1 MVDIAHSIFIL
12 RCDNSV
18 SILTKTEEFI
28 MITRIAEWL
37 IGHRWWVMVCSLLLI
52 AILAMGVKR
61 LSFSIDYEYF
71 FDKGNPELSAYEGL
85 KSQYTDTDN
94 LVFIVS
100 PNSGDVFNREV
111 LTVVEKLTELAWLL
125 PYANRVDSI
134 SNFQYTYAEEDDLIV
149 EPLVENASK
158 LSDEGI
164 SKIRKVALTEPILLN
179 QFQAA
184 DGKST
189 AVFTTFN
196 LPNDSPQEIRDIV
209 TQAKLIISELHT
221 DFPNVDISPIGLTML
236 SYTYGQASKQDIT
249 QLTPLMFL
257 FILLLV
263 AVLTRSVW
271 GTVMTMVIIGL
282 VNLASYGAIG
292 WMGVPITT
300 VTAIAPTIIMA
311 IVVAHAVHVIETYS
325 QEWVRI
331 GNKNQA
337 LVNSIVLNSP
347 PIFITSL
354 TTLIGFLAMN
364 FNAVPPYRD
373 LGNLIAISVCLAFVL
388 CLGFLPAV
396 LSLLPVKQRSNN
408 RFSTWL
414 DRLGVWVVGHRKV
427 ILAVSSLLFIASA
440 LFVPKIALNEKFVEQ
455 FDERFEFRR
464 DSDFFTE
471 NISGVYSIEYGITPL
486 PKTENSISRPKTLAK
501 VDDFVGWLRQQ
512 TEIRHVFSITDTF
525 KRLNKNLHEDQE
537 AWYRLPED
545 SELSAQ
551 YLLLYQLSLPYG
563 LDLNNQLTLKKDGT
577 RVVVRFDDLN
587 SEELIIMEQRIAQWW
602 QLNGIDYQVTG
613 ASTTLMFTH
622 IVERAVTSMISGTL
636 VAFVFITL
644 VMMVALRSVKLGL
657 ISMIPNVVP
666 IIIGLGAWYFL
677 EGQVGMSFAVVVVL
691 TLGIIVDDTVHFLSK
706 YRHGRKTLGLASKM
720 AIRHTFKTVGVALC
734 ITTFALVAGFL
745 VLSLSGFARNADMG
759 LMAAITISIAL
770 LVDLFLLPALLLW
783 FDGGSYG
790 NAENSVNE
798 VQNFNVDAE
807 SVL

>member
-1 MVDIAHSIFIL
+1 M
-12 RCDNSV
+12 
-18 SILTKTEEFI
+18 LTKAEELI
-28 MITRIAEWL
+28 MTTRIAEWL
-37 IGHRWWVMVCSLLLI
+37 IGHRWWVTVFSLSLI
-52 AILAMGVKR
+52 ALLAMGAKR

-71 FDKGNPELSAYEGL
+71 FDKGNPELNAYEGL

-94 LVFIVS
+94 LVFVVE
-100 PNSGDVFNREV
+100 PKTGNVFNRDV
-111 LTVVEKLTELAWLL
+111 LTVVEKITELAWQL

-134 SNFQYTYAEEDDLIV
+134 TNFQHTYAEGDDLIV
-149 EPLVENASK
+149 ESLAEDVST
-158 LSDEGI
+158 LSIDDIAEI
-164 SKIRKVALTEPILLN
+164 KRVALTEPVLLN

-184 DGKST
+184 DGNST

-196 LPNDSPQEIRDIV
+196 LLNESPQEIRDIV
-209 TQAKLIISELHT
+209 TQAKIIISELHAE
-221 DFPNVDISPIGLTML
+221 FPNINIRPIGLTML

-249 QLTPLMFL
+249 QLTPLMFI

-263 AVLTRSVW
+263 AILTRSVW
-271 GTVMTMVIIGL
+271 GTMMTMLIIVL
-282 VNLASYGAIG
+282 VNLASFGAFG
-292 WMGVPITT
+292 WMGIPITT
-300 VTAIAPTIIMA
+300 VTAVAPTIIMA

-331 GNKNQA
+331 GDKYQA

-364 FNAVPPYRD
+364 FNDVPPYRD
-373 LGNLIAISVCLAFVL
+373 LGNLIAISVILAFVL

-396 LSLLPVKQRSNN
+396 LSFLPVKQRSNN
-408 RFSTWL
+408 RFSGWL
-414 DRLGVWVVGHRKV
+414 EGLGVWVVGHRKV
-427 ILAVSSLLFIASA
+427 ILGVSSLLFVASTI
-440 LFVPKIALNEKFVEQ
+440 FIPEIALNEKFVEQ

-486 PKTENSISRPKTLAK
+486 PKAENSISRPQTLAK
-501 VDDFVGWLRQQ
+501 VDEFVGWLRQQ
-512 TEIRHVFSITDTF
+512 AEIRHVFSITDTF

-587 SEELIIMEQRIAQWW
+587 SEELILMEQRIAQWW
-602 QLNGIDYQVTG
+602 QINGLDYQVTG

-706 YRHGRKTLGLASKM
+706 YRHSRETLGLAPTM

-745 VLSLSGFARNADMG
+745 VLSLSGFARNSDMG

-783 FDGGSYG
+783 FDGNSDRG
-790 NAENSVNE
+790 AESSVNKAK
-798 VQNFNVDAE
+798 NSNVEAE
-807 SVL
+807 RAL